1 MPHIPHNNLKMSE
14 SGVTQ
19 PEWILNSRGGEA
31 QVRGGSITGGSKGAR
46 GCLAKFKLNQM
57 RQIRLHGCGVSEA

>member
-19 PEWILNSRGGEA
+19 PEWILNRSRCEW
-31 QVRGGSITGGSKGAR
+31 VRLTGGRAGEGGGR
-46 GCLAKFKLNQM
+46 CLAKFKLTQM